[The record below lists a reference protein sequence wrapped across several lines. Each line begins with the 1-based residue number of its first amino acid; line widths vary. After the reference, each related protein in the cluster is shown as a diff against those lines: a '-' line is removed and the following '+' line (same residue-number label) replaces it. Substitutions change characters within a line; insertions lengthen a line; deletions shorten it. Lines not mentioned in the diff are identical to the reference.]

1 MHIRTTQRARAHS
14 PRRLLAAAGLATA
27 AAIALAGCSSAEAPV
42 DTESAPAPA
51 PAETSAGAAT
61 GEAGTRLALAY
72 DGGIAVL
79 DAATLEQVADLP
91 IEGFNRLN
99 TAGDGEHVFV
109 TTVGG
114 FQVLATGASG
124 GEAELTDTVIEATT
138 PAHVVRHAG
147 STVLFDDGTGD
158 FHIFDTDALLETEGV
173 PEMRSFESEA
183 AHHGV
188 AVELEDGTILST
200 LGDSESRSGVRA
212 LDDHGHEVAR
222 FEECPSVHGEGVVGD
237 EAVVFGC
244 EDGVL
249 TYVDGEFVKID
260 SPDDFGRVGNTDT
273 TDSSTIAVVDYKDDP
288 DAEGVL
294 LENLAFV
301 DPAAST
307 MDVLALPE
315 GVSYTW
321 RGVGRDD
328 AGDAWV
334 IGTDGALHHV
344 DVEAQEIVASYP
356 VIDAWEGPA
365 EWQLPHPALLID
377 GDAAIVTDPATN
389 SVHRV
394 DLATGEILTS
404 GEIAGQPNE
413 LALAG

>member
-1 MHIRTTQRARAHS
+1 MHIRTPHGG
-14 PRRLLAAAGLATA
+14 RRLLAAAGLASA
-27 AAIALAGCSSAEAPV
+27 AAIVLAGCSSAEAPAEPE
-42 DTESAPAPA
+42 TAPEPA
-51 PAETSAGAAT
+51 ATSAAAEAS

-72 DGGIAVL
+72 EGGIAVL
-79 DAATLEQVADLP
+79 DAETLEQVADLP
-91 IEGFNRLN
+91 IDGFNRLN

-124 GEAELTDTVIEATT
+124 DEPELTDTVIEATT

-147 STVLFDDGTGD
+147 STVLFDDGTGE
-158 FHIFDTDALLETEGV
+158 FHIFDTDALLEGEGV
-173 PEMRSFESEA
+173 PEMRTFESEA

-249 TYVDGEFVKID
+249 TYVDGEFTKID
-260 SPDDFGRVGNTDT
+260 SPDDFGRVGNTYT
-273 TDSSTIAVVDYKDDP
+273 TDASPIAVVDYKDDP

-294 LENLAFV
+294 LQNLAFV

-307 MDVLALPE
+307 LDVLALPE
-315 GVSYTW
+315 GVSYTF

-328 AGDAWV
+328 HGDAWL
-334 IGTDGALHHV
+334 IGTDGALHQV
-344 DVEAQEIVASYP
+344 DVDAQEIVASYP

-365 EWQLPHPALLID
+365 EWQMPHPALLID
-377 GDAAIVTDPATN
+377 GDAALVTDPATN

-394 DLATGEILTS
+394 DLATGEVVTS